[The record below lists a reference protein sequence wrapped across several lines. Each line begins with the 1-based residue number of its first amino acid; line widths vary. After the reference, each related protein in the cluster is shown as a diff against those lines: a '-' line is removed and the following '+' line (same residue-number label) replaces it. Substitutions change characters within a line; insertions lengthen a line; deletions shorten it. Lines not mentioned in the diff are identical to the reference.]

1 MDAPHRVFLVPG
13 MFGFGRL
20 AGYDYFHHV
29 REALAE
35 RYLARGVTA
44 TTHVVPSPPTS
55 SLRHRAR
62 ILAETVH
69 RSLAAHDGPV
79 HLFGHSTGGLDV
91 RLVLSP
97 STNVG
102 GDVDLRSWISR
113 VRSAVTLSCPH
124 YGTPV
129 AGHFSTVS
137 GTRLLHALSLLT
149 VLSLSLGEPSLAV
162 FSKLLAGL
170 GGLDSLLGGDL
181 RLARRATDLA
191 LRFVDKQARR
201 EIHTFLAKVRR
212 DQGGIIQIMPEAMD
226 LFNAATENHPAVR
239 YGCVAT
245 AAPFP
250 QPTRMVKRIWR
261 PYAALTAALYSTLY
275 QLAAAKPRGYSYA
288 VPTADERVMLGWC
301 GGDKV
306 TTRSNDGIVPTLSML
321 WGRLLWCGEGDHL
334 DVLGHFH
341 DDVKPRRHTDWMT
354 SGAHFTRQRFASL
367 MDAIVSFQLE
377 A

>member
-35 RYLARGVTA
+35 RYLARGVAA

-69 RSLAAHDGPV
+69 QSLTQQDGLV
-79 HLFGHSTGGLDV
+79 HLIGHSTGGLDV
-91 RLVLSP
+91 RLVLAP
-97 STNVG
+97 STKLGVSAE
-102 GDVDLRSWISR
+102 LRGWIPR

-124 YGTPV
+124 YGTPL
-129 AGHFSTVS
+129 AGYFSTVS
-137 GTRLLHALSLLT
+137 GTRLLYALSLLT

-162 FSKLLAGL
+162 FSKVLAGL

-191 LRFVDKQARR
+191 LRFVDRKARR
-201 EIHTFLAKVRR
+201 EIQSFLAKVRT

-226 LFNAATENHPAVR
+226 LFNAVADDQPGVR

-250 QPTRMVKRIWR
+250 QPTRMAGRIWR

-275 QLAAAKPRGYSYA
+275 QFASAKPRRYPYA

-301 GGDKV
+301 GSDQV
-306 TTRSNDGIVPTLSML
+306 TARSNDGIVPTLSML
-321 WGRLLWCGEGDHL
+321 WGKLLWCGEGDHL

-341 DDVKPRRHTDWMT
+341 DDQKPRRHTDWMT

-367 MDAIVSFQLE
+367 MDAVVCFQLD